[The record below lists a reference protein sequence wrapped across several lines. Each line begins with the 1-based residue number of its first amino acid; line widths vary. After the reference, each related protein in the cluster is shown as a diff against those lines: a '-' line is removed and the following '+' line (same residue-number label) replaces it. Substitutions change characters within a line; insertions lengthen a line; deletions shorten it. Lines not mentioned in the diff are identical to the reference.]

1 MSSSITMSA
10 NPKDCT
16 DFSFVKMR
24 PIQLPT
30 NAELEN
36 EVFNKSTQLL
46 TVGNKIGLVFAGWE
60 CLYVLLLPFVIGVVI
75 SGNNFW
81 GFSKQLNVITVNVMS
96 R

>member
-1 MSSSITMSA
+1 MSA

-60 CLYVLLLPFVIGVVI
+60 CL
-75 SGNNFW
+75 
-81 GFSKQLNVITVNVMS
+81 
-96 R
+96 